1 MTRPHTVAA
10 SALDLAGLV
19 VASDTVV
26 VGQGCAEPLTLTGAL
41 VAQRH
46 AIGPFRAFLGAV
58 FSDTFTPEATDGIEF
73 AGYGAIGA
81 AVRLTRAR
89 RLDVVPVQYSQLP
102 KLYRAGALPADVV
115 LLQLAPGRDGAGF
128 GLGLAN
134 DYTLDAA
141 RRARVVIA
149 EINDQAPW
157 TCGGEVPADLRIDV
171 VVETSRPPAELPPS
185 RGGEVEARIA
195 ERVAALVPDGGT
207 IETGIGS
214 LPDAI
219 LSALGGHRDLGV
231 HSGMIGDRIADLVEA
246 GVVTNARKAFD
257 RGVTIAG
264 VLFGTR
270 RVNAFADRN
279 PAFRLCPTAYTHGID
294 VLARIP
300 DFIAINSAVE
310 VDLGGQVNGEVAGGQ
325 YVGAVGGQVDFV
337 RGGNAAPGGRSVI
350 ALQATAKH
358 GQVSRIVAELS
369 GPVTSLRSDAD
380 VVVTEFGVA
389 ELKGRTLAERARR
402 MIDVAA
408 PPFREGLERAAHG
421 MLRAGGA

>member
-1 MTRPHTVAA
+1 MTRPRIVA
-10 SALDLAGLV
+10 SSTLDLAGLV
-19 VASDTVV
+19 RAGDTVV
-26 VGQGCAEPLTLTGAL
+26 VGQGCAEPLTLTAAL
-41 VAQRH
+41 VAQRR
-46 AIGPFRAFLGAV
+46 AIGRFGVFLGAV
-58 FSDTFTPEATDGIEF
+58 FSDTFAPEATDGVDVS
-73 AGYGAIGA
+73 GYGAIGA
-81 AVRLTRAR
+81 AGKLAR
-89 RLDVVPVQYSQLP
+89 VGRLDVLPVQYSQLP
-102 KLYRAGALPADVV
+102 KLFAEGRVPADVV
-115 LLQLAPGRDGAGF
+115 LLQLAPGRDGDGC

-134 DYTLDAA
+134 DYTLEAA
-141 RRARVVIA
+141 RRARVVVA
-149 EINDQAPW
+149 EVNDRAPW
-157 TCGGEVPADLRIDV
+157 THGGEVPADVRIDV
-171 VVETSRPPAELPPS
+171 IVETSRPPAELPPS
-185 RGGEVEARIA
+185 RSGDVERRIA
-195 ERVAALVPDGGT
+195 ERVAALVPDGAT

-219 LSALGGHRDLGV
+219 LTALGGHRDLGV

-279 PAFRLCPTAYTHGID
+279 PAFRLCPPSYTHGVD

-337 RGGNAAPGGRSVI
+337 RGANMAPGGRSVI

-358 GQVSRIVAELS
+358 GQVSRIVADLS

-380 VVVTEFGVA
+380 AVVTEFGIA
-389 ELKGRTLAERARR
+389 ELKGCGLAERARR
-402 MIDVAA
+402 MIAIAA
-408 PPFREGLERAAHG
+408 PQFREGLERAAHG